1 MDFTILEQ
9 LAGHRSAVRGQ
20 NYFNEGRV
28 TQVTRIGDQVV
39 GVVEGRQRYSVT
51 LSLVQDSIDGEC
63 SCPASEHSE
72 FCKHCVAVAL
82 ALSAQEQAPKWLISH
97 LKRLKKEQLIQAL
110 INEISAD
117 SRKLQAWQKRVHT
130 SG

>member
-28 TQVTRIGDQVV
+28 TQVTRVGDQVV
-39 GVVEGRQRYSVT
+39 GVVEGRERYSVT
-51 LSLVQDSIDGEC
+51 LSLEKGVIDGEC

-82 ALSAQEQAPKWLISH
+82 ALSAQQQAPSWLVAH
-97 LKRLKKEQLIQAL
+97 LKRLKKEQLIEAL
-110 INEISAD
+110 INEIAAD
-117 SRKLQAWQKRVHT
+117 SRKLSAWEKRINT
-130 SG
+130 PK